1 MENSRSNLVPH
12 PQFLEILFAFKNK
25 VSTVF
30 RDVLGM
36 HEIHH
41 IALTRINK
49 NNQLLTLS
57 STPAMEFNLFKSPL
71 WRYDQSYNPK
81 WFNLCTQAYW
91 QTLYNQARYDELYY
105 LKQIKHSFP
114 IGLSLAAKIDDN
126 YVIYSLASHKSCAHT
141 REVFA
146 TQQEDFY
153 KIGQYCSNMLS
164 PLFIHCDVLASQNL
178 PMQVEYE
185 TSK

>member
-1 MENSRSNLVPH
+1 MENSFNDLVPH
-12 PQFLEILFAFKNK
+12 PQFLEVLFAFKSK

-30 RDVLGM
+30 RDIIGI

-41 IALTRINK
+41 MALTRIN

-57 STPAMEFNLFKSPL
+57 STPAMEFNLFSTPL
-71 WRYDQSYNPK
+71 WLYDQSYNPL
-81 WFNLCTQAYW
+81 WFQLCTQAYW
-91 QTLYNQARYDELYY
+91 QNLYAPTRYDELYY
-105 LKQIKHSFP
+105 LKQIKHNFP
-114 IGLSLAAKIDDN
+114 IGLSLAAQIDDDF
-126 YVIYSLASHKSCAHT
+126 VIYSLASHKSCAHT
-141 REVFA
+141 RELFS

-164 PLFIHCDVLASQNL
+164 PLFSHCDQLASQAL
-178 PMQVEYE
+178 SMQDEYE